1 MPLGGPGRARRRG
14 PWASARRGAYE
25 IAGLARPVCRGW
37 RWLPTAVAV
46 GTLPFLLSFAL
57 NVPGHQLVAAL
68 ALTLVC
74 LACARED
81 AWIKGV
87 GAIAT
92 AYVAHCV
99 LVIAV
104 SYASP
109 ERAAPLLPDARG
121 YWQKQIAWIETGT
134 DPEYELSAW
143 VPAHLQLLGAVVVLG
158 FTSLGTITF
167 YQGFYEVD
175 LMNLYNAQLLGASI
189 NQPLALVL
197 GWHVW
202 SVLRGLGYLFI
213 AFEVISLGLQ
223 CFSGVRVSGWVTRRR
238 RWLLGLSLLVADGLV
253 KAAMLG
259 PVRDQMFAN
268 LR

>member
-1 MPLGGPGRARRRG
+1 M
-14 PWASARRGAYE
+14 
-25 IAGLARPVCRGW
+25 
-37 RWLPTAVAV
+37 

-57 NVPGHQLVAAL
+57 NVPGHQLIAAL

-81 AWIKGV
+81 AWVKGI
-87 GAIAT
+87 GAIAV
-92 AYVAHCV
+92 AYAAHCA

-104 SYASP
+104 SYANV
-109 ERAAPLLPDARG
+109 ERAAPLLPGAPA
-121 YWQKQIAWIETGT
+121 YWQRQIAWIETGA

-143 VPAHLQLLGAVVVLG
+143 VPAHLQLLGAVVLLG

-175 LMNLYNAQLLGASI
+175 LMNFYNAQLLVASL
-189 NQPLALVL
+189 NQPLAFAL

-213 AFEVISLGLQ
+213 TFEVISLGLQ
-223 CFSGVRVSGWVTRRR
+223 CISGVRLSDWATRRR
-238 RWLLGLSLLVADGLV
+238 RWALGLSLLVADGLA